1 MTFFFIWSHRQEKLV
16 GFLDN
21 CNKFHPNDCSKKYYI
36 FRPWCKNVYHK
47 IVTALHIKPTDTHQF
62 LHYSSLNSYRAE
74 LSIVYSQA
82 LLVSRICL
90 CKNDFFRHRNEMKS
104 CFLNRGYP
112 KTLIDMEVS
121 KVKFR
126 NTSGVKRT
134 KTNGIPLV
142 ITYHPLLKDFAK
154 VINRQL
160 HLLYL
165 NDKVI
170 WWGQKSIS

>member
-1 MTFFFIWSHRQEKLV
+1 
-16 GFLDN
+16 
-21 CNKFHPNDCSKKYYI
+21 
-36 FRPWCKNVYHK
+36 
-47 IVTALHIKPTDTHQF
+47 
-62 LHYSSLNSYRAE
+62 
-74 LSIVYSQA
+74 
-82 LLVSRICL
+82 
-90 CKNDFFRHRNEMKS
+90 
-104 CFLNRGYP
+104 
-112 KTLIDMEVS
+112 MEVS

-165 NDKVI
+165 NDEVLKKNIYSWSHGFI
-170 WWGQKSIS
+170 WGSAEVK